1 MMKMKKTCKKAKGL
15 KIRLE
20 KEKFLDQLKNPQK
33 YAPKPLSEDHAAD
46 ILRRIRNRRKKQYD
60 PSTASVMTKIRR
72 LAGLE

>member
-33 YAPKPLSEDHAAD
+33 YAPKPLAGDAAAD
-46 ILRRIRNRRKKQYD
+46 ILRKIRQRNVKQ
-60 PSTASVMTKIRR
+60 PSKAMTKFRR
-72 LAGLE
+72 FTGLE